1 MAKTKEYVT
10 LLSSLSKENRKT
22 IKKMHHY
29 LETCYINEAVFEDMM
44 CDLAGMA
51 LECEK
56 SGERFSERIGMD
68 YKSFCRE
75 LAKNAK
81 KQSVL
86 ERILDVSSWLLFFD
100 GIIIPLLY
108 ILYTVFFGFSSSYI
122 ERLVITA
129 PAGQLLMYFSVSTVF
144 IIGWFAVKRFT
155 YNAQTVVLAIYIGGV
170 LGTFL
175 LTDFIGKKYMLGS
188 VSVNIIYWTIAI
200 ALLMLVCF
208 LAKRL
213 TAFRLAYRVEN
224 RKK

>member
-1 MAKTKEYVT
+1 
-10 LLSSLSKENRKT
+10 
-22 IKKMHHY
+22 
-29 LETCYINEAVFEDMM
+29 
-44 CDLAGMA
+44 
-51 LECEK
+51 
-56 SGERFSERIGMD
+56 
-68 YKSFCRE
+68 
-75 LAKNAK
+75 
-81 KQSVL
+81 
-86 ERILDVSSWLLFFD
+86 
-100 GIIIPLLY
+100 
-108 ILYTVFFGFSSSYI
+108 
-122 ERLVITA
+122 
-129 PAGQLLMYFSVSTVF
+129 MYFSVSTVF

-213 TAFRLAYRVEN
+213 TAFRLAYRAEN